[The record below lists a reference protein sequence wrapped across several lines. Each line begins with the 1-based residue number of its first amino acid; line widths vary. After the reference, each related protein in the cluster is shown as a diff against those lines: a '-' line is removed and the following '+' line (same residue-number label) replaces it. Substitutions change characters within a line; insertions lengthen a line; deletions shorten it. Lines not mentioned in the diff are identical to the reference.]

1 MNKIAIHGKTYKM
14 NLQDDLVFNEIRQL
28 EHRI

>member
-1 MNKIAIHGKTYKM
+1 M